1 MRPDINYLSKPEG
14 VSMGDAWFSVASPKH
29 FWIRRRFQV
38 LQKLAGDF
46 PWSTSRLGEIGC
58 GSGLVQRQVEDH
70 FGTTLDGFDLNEY
83 ALKESVCQTSQRY
96 CYNIHARNEAFKAI
110 YDGLILFD
118 VIEHLDDHKG
128 FLESALFHVKPGG
141 RVFINVPA
149 DAGLMSAYDKAAGH
163 VRRYGA
169 EDLLALAKSCGLG
182 VESWTYWGRPLR
194 PLLKVRRWKLRYAT
208 DADAIL
214 RSGFT
219 PPGAIGNALLM
230 LLSQFE
236 SIPQHKNGSSL
247 MLVARMPEG

>member
-1 MRPDINYLSKPEG
+1 VRPDINYLSKPEG

-46 PWSTSRLGEIGC
+46 PWRASRLGEIGC
-58 GSGLVQRQVEDH
+58 GSGLIQRQVEDT
-70 FGTTLDGFDLNEY
+70 FGSTLDGFDLNEY

-96 CYNIHARNEAFKAI
+96 CYNIHARNAAFKAI
-110 YDGLILFD
+110 YDGMILFD
-118 VIEHLDDHKG
+118 VIEHLDDDKG

-149 DAGLMSAYDKAAGH
+149 DAALMSAYDKAAGH

-169 EDLLALAKSCGLG
+169 DDLLALAKSCGLT
-182 VESWTYWGRPLR
+182 VENWTYWGRPLR
-194 PLLKVRRWKLRYAT
+194 PLLKVRRWKLRHAT
-208 DADAIL
+208 DNDAIL
-214 RSGFT
+214 RSGFK

-236 SIPQHKNGSSL
+236 KVPQHDSGSSL
-247 MLVARMPEG
+247 MLVAQRT

>member
-29 FWIRRRFQV
+29 FWIRRRFQL

-46 PWSTSRLGEIGC
+46 PWRTSRLGEIGC
-58 GSGLVQRQVEDH
+58 GSGLVQRQVEDN
-70 FGTTLDGFDLNEY
+70 FGTTMDGFDLNEY

-96 CYNIHARNEAFKAI
+96 CYNIHARDAAFKAI
-110 YDGLILFD
+110 YEGMILFD
-118 VIEHLDDHKG
+118 VIEHLDDHQG

-163 VRRYGA
+163 VRRY
-169 EDLLALAKSCGLG
+169 DSKMLLALAEACGLR
-182 VESWTYWGRPLR
+182 VESWSYWGWPLR
-194 PLLKVRRWKLRYAT
+194 PLLSVRKWQLRNAT
-208 DADAIL
+208 DPDAIL

-219 PPGAIGNALLM
+219 PPGAIGNAMLM

-236 SIPQHKNGSSL
+236 RIPQHHSGSSL
-247 MLVARMPEG
+247 MLVARMP

>member
-1 MRPDINYLSKPEG
+1 MRPEIKYLSKPEG

-46 PWSTSRLGEIGC
+46 PWHTSRLAEIGC
-58 GSGLVQRQVEDH
+58 GSGLVQRQVEECFD
-70 FGTTLDGFDLNEY
+70 TTLDGFDLNEY
-83 ALKESVCQTSQRY
+83 ALKESICQTSQRY
-96 CYNIHARNEAFKAI
+96 CYNIHARAEAFKAI
-110 YDGLILFD
+110 YDGMILFD
-118 VIEHLDDHKG
+118 VIEHIDDHRG
-128 FLESALFHVKPGG
+128 FLEAAMFHVKPGA

-169 EDLLALAKSCGLG
+169 EELLELTKACGLR
-182 VESWTYWGRPLR
+182 VENWTYWGRPLR
-194 PLLKVRRWKLRYAT
+194 PLLKVRRWQLRDAT
-208 DADAIL
+208 DHDAII

-219 PPGAIGNALLM
+219 PPGAIGNAMLM

-236 SIPQHKNGSSL
+236 SIPQHHSGTSL
-247 MLVARMPEG
+247 MLVARMQ

>member
-46 PWSTSRLGEIGC
+46 RWRTSRLGEIGC
-58 GSGLVQRQVEDH
+58 GSGLVQRQIEDH

-110 YDGLILFD
+110 YDGMILFD

-141 RVFINVPA
+141 RVFVI
-149 DAGLMSAYDKAAGH
+149 DFKRIEGESSDWTMKH
-163 VRRYGA
+163 VRAGQ
-169 EDLLALAKSCGLG
+169 EVFEEEILACG
-182 VESWTYWGRPLR
+182 YK
-194 PLLKVRRWKLRYAT
+194 KVREHSK
-208 DADAIL
+208 
-214 RSGFT
+214 
-219 PPGAIGNALLM
+219 M
-230 LLSQFE
+230 LKENYFVEFE
-236 SIPQHKNGSSL
+236 R
-247 MLVARMPEG
+247 VAK